1 MDCITFVCNIVW
13 LECVLNLETVSDG
26 SDVAGDNEVLEE
38 EDIAALSGGDEN
50 ALENSSGVF

>member
-1 MDCITFVCNIVW
+1 
-13 LECVLNLETVSDG
+13 LNLEAVSDG
-26 SDVAGDNEVLEE
+26 SDVSGDNDVLEE